1 MPHERERRRFGR
13 VELDHPLTA
22 SIGDIPIEIVD
33 VSVVGFRVMHE
44 MRFIAGESKV
54 IRLAWNGREM
64 KFVCHVVRSIL
75 HRLARTSSEKTIY
88 QSGVQIDA
96 AIGDAETVLRDFIAD
111 RVKRAL
117 EEQKENARGIPPIA
131 TYMYQVG
138 KGDRFRRCE
147 LKDGKWRV
155 FDTTRAE
162 QPQEGFTISAELD
175 PIQVDLLCKT
185 YEATSEE
192 GRRLTRVLAEL
203 SIRKSEGGTP
213 RRYQP

>member
-1 MPHERERRRFGR
+1 MPQERERRRFGR
-13 VELDHPLTA
+13 VELDEPLA
-22 SIGDIPIEIVD
+22 ALIGDIPVEVVD
-33 VSVVGFRVMHE
+33 VSVAGFRMMHE
-44 MRFIAGESKV
+44 TRFLAGESKV
-54 IRLAWNGREM
+54 IRMVWNGREM

-96 AIGDAETVLRDFIAD
+96 AIGDAENTLRDFIAD

-117 EEQKENARGIPPIA
+117 AEQKENARGVPPIS
-131 TYMYQVG
+131 TFLYQVG

-147 LKDGKWRV
+147 LKEGKWRV

-162 QPQEGFTISAELD
+162 QPREGFTISAELD
-175 PIQVDLLCKT
+175 PTQVDLLCKT

-192 GRRLTRVLAEL
+192 GRRLTRLLAEL

-213 RRYQP
+213 RKYVP